1 MTKSPLYGQSLRD
14 KAKASPFY
22 KVPLAMYWMTKASE
36 GVVFYNYIVLIPYLC
51 YNFDRNIFSLQRWDY
66 MTNRKIRDTVFCHY
80 MATESHLLEL
90 FNALN
95 GTDFTDSSNVS
106 INTLEGSFFSNI
118 KNDISFLMDNLMV
131 VLIEHQTT
139 INPNMPLRFL
149 SYVDELYRRYTQS
162 CHDKIYSQELVK
174 IPAPEFFVF
183 YDGENTSF
191 EQQTLKLSNAFTA
204 ESNNLELIVHV
215 YNLAEG
221 MNVDFLNRCQSLKEY
236 CIFSNKYKEFRR
248 QGQDIDTAVRAAVHY
263 CLDNDVMKEYLIN
276 NQKEVIDMFGF
287 EWNER
292 EEKEALFKAG
302 EERGEARGK
311 AIGETNGTL
320 NAIKNLMNT
329 TNWSAENAM
338 HALGISPSEYKKYLM
353 ML

>member
-1 MTKSPLYGQSLRD
+1 M
-14 KAKASPFY
+14 AK
-22 KVPLAMYWMTKASE
+22 
-36 GVVFYNYIVLIPYLC
+36 
-51 YNFDRNIFSLQRWDY
+51 
-66 MTNRKIRDTVFCHY
+66 
-80 MATESHLLEL
+80 ESHLLEL

-95 GTDFTDSSNVS
+95 GTDFTDSSNVT

-149 SYVDELYRRYTQS
+149 SYVDELYRRYTHS

-191 EQQTLKLSNAFTA
+191 EQQTLKLSNAFKT

-221 MNVDFLNRCQSLKEY
+221 MNTDFLNRCQSLKEY

-248 QGQDIDTAVRAAVHY
+248 QGQDIDTAVRAAVRY
-263 CLDNDVMKEYLIN
+263 CLDNDIMKEYLVN

-302 EERGEARGK
+302 EARGEDK
-311 AIGETNGTL
+311 GTL

-338 HALGISPSEYKKYLM
+338 HALGIAPSEYKKYLM